1 MIIKAW
7 KTMLTWKDY
16 TISVLYDTGTIR
28 RYHSDNTGEIV
39 LPDSVIRFIKR
50 CYSYT
55 AQPGETMYK
64 QNHD

>member
-16 TISVLYDTGTIR
+16 TISILYNTGTIR
-28 RYHSDNTGEIV
+28 CYHSDSKGNIT
-39 LPDSVIRFIKR
+39 LPGSVKRFIKQ

-55 AQPGETMYK
+55 VKPGETMYK
-64 QNHD
+64 PNHD